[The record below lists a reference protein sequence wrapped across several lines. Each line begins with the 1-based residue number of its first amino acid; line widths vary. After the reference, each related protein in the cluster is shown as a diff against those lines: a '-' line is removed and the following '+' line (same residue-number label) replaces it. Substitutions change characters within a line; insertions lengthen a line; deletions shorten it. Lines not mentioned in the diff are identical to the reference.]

1 MKVRERERERE
12 REITNTKIQQ
22 NSKQARE
29 GNRERAWGGMSLKWV
44 ARPLD
49 KVPILAHDW
58 LAWLICFLNSEPHI
72 LGHVPA
78 PGSTPKISAGC
89 SQLLPYGSTQFGGAH

>member
-1 MKVRERERERE
+1 
-12 REITNTKIQQ
+12 
-22 NSKQARE
+22 
-29 GNRERAWGGMSLKWV
+29 
-44 ARPLD
+44 
-49 KVPILAHDW
+49 